1 MTLPS
6 HLTPLLDLW
15 HRAGRAARDD
25 RKRLLALY
33 GVASTLPALVLGAV
47 LFRALALRPLELS
60 GLIRPL
66 SYVTAPLHGA
76 WLADADLD
84 LLLYVFVQGLV
95 MAALWGVFG
104 GAVSRMAAVH
114 LATGRKE
121 SAAAGVAFARR
132 HWGALAGAKAAL
144 WAGVLVPAA
153 VAVGA
158 ATAARIPGVFGGV
171 IAPAAILVAA
181 AGALAAAVVGS
192 TALVGGFLTTPT
204 IACEDSDAFD
214 AVSRVFGYAAAG
226 MPRMLAVRLLFFGGV
241 LLGAGWRLL
250 RTAGAL
256 LVGAVLFQA
265 GAGAAG
271 TERLQRVLSALSEGR
286 SLPAGSGVF
295 DVVAAAT
302 LAVVAGGLL
311 ALFAAD
317 LVARVLCARVGA
329 YLALR
334 QAVDRVPASELR
346 TASASP
352 PRLDAEA
359 AGFVEVARI
368 ESERRPGRP

>member
-47 LFRALALRPLELS
+47 LFRALALRPLELA
-60 GLIRPL
+60 GLLRPL

-84 LLLYVFVQGLV
+84 LLLYAFVQGLV
-95 MAALWGVFG
+95 MAALWGLFG

-214 AVSRVFGYAAAG
+214 AVSRAFGYAGAG
-226 MPRMLAVRLLFFGGV
+226 LPRLVGVRLLFLAGALFG
-241 LLGAGWRLL
+241 AAWRLL
-250 RTAGAL
+250 RTLAAVAL
-256 LVGAVLFQA
+256 FALALRI
-265 GAGAAG
+265 GAGEGPWDRWYA
-271 TERLQRVLSALSEGR
+271 VLSAMGR
-286 SLPAGSGVF
+286 GTGLPAGSAPL
-295 DVVAAAT
+295 DVAAAAT
-302 LAVVAGGLL
+302 IALVVGGLA
-311 ALFAAD
+311 ALWAAD
-317 LVARVLCARVGA
+317 LVSRLLCARVGA

-334 QAVDRVPASELR
+334 QSVDRVPAEALR
-346 TASASP
+346 TP
-352 PRLDAEA
+352 PDVPARADAEA
-359 AGFVEVARI
+359 AGFTEVARI
-368 ESERRPGRP
+368 VPLGRPRG